1 MSYSSVKRTTL
12 HFEPVFHRIL
22 VQIAGIEICVADTP
36 IATRGRR
43 VPSRTTAVWKK
54 RSWLVT
60 RMSQLVVTFTAKIQR
75 GIVSLV
81 LLSVNLFVIRYHDIS
96 AVAFLWER
104 NFDLKSYII
113 IYLLLF
119 IIL

>member
-1 MSYSSVKRTTL
+1 MKCTTL
-12 HFEPVFHRIL
+12 HFEPVLHRIL

-43 VPSRTTAVWKK
+43 VLSRTTAVWKK

-60 RMSQLVVTFTAKIQR
+60 RMSQLVGTFTAKIQR
-75 GIVSLV
+75 GIVSLA
-81 LLSVNLFVIRYHDIS
+81 LFSVNLFVIRYRHIS
-96 AVAFLWER
+96 TVAFLWER

-113 IYLLLF
+113 IYWIPF
-119 IIL
+119 

>member
-1 MSYSSVKRTTL
+1 MKCTTL
-12 HFEPVFHRIL
+12 HFEPVLHRIL

-43 VPSRTTAVWKK
+43 VLSRTTAVWKK
-54 RSWLVT
+54 RSLLVT
-60 RMSQLVVTFTAKIQR
+60 RMSQLVGTFTAKIQR
-75 GIVSLV
+75 GIVSLA
-81 LLSVNLFVIRYHDIS
+81 LFSVNLFVIRYRDIS

-113 IYLLLF
+113 IYWIPF
-119 IIL
+119 